1 MTNPVTNPVALRR
14 LAAATA
20 LLNFAVADIGN
31 DTKIHLVVGDNGI
44 NGGVYV
50 TDREHADRLAGH
62 YAAILTAAGRA
73 AEILRNGVG
82 WPYEVIGRM
91 HVTLGGCEHH
101 IPVQIYIRRD
111 EVGS

>member
-1 MTNPVTNPVALRR
+1 MTNPVALRR

-20 LLNFAVADIGN
+20 LLNFAVADISN
-31 DTKIHLVVGDNGI
+31 DTKIHLVVGDDGI

-62 YAAILTAAGRA
+62 YATILTGTGRA

-91 HVTLGGCEHH
+91 HVTLGACEHH
-101 IPVQIYIRRD
+101 IPVQIHIRRD